1 MNKIDII
8 KRLFFNYTK
17 KHINKIIL
25 SVFFALLVAGSTS
38 AIAYLLDPAIKKIF
52 IEKDQALIII
62 IPIFIIVAFAVKGF
76 SLYVAKVLMIGV
88 SEEVR
93 KDLQC
98 DMLNNLVE
106 ADTKLID
113 GKHTG
118 KFISNITNDVSH
130 ITNLISTAVL
140 NIFKDSL
147 TLIGLLIVMFF
158 QNWKLS
164 LVALIMIPLA
174 TFAARTLGK
183 RIGKVATEQMLRA
196 GILNTYLIELFKNH
210 KLIKIFQQEKYEKIR
225 AEKFINDVKEKTI
238 KIATVYVR
246 SSPIMETLTGI
257 MIAVLIFYS
266 GKLVLKNEIDINNF
280 FSFLAAM
287 MLAYQPVRSLATL
300 NITISQGLS
309 AAKRILPV
317 IDEKS
322 ELVQN
327 KDDSEIKVDTGN
339 IEFKNVSFKYE
350 KKNEIDINNF
360 FSFLAAM
367 MLAYQPVR
375 SLATLNITISQ
386 GLSAATRILP
396 IIDEKSELQEN
407 KNSTEIKV
415 NAGDVEFKNV
425 SFKYEKERK
434 NNTLNSVNIKMLGG
448 KMTSIVGHSGA
459 GKSTILNLIP
469 RFYDAISGDIEIDNQ
484 SIYNCTISSLRKNIS
499 LVSQDTTL
507 FDDTIRNNIAYANL
521 GASQKEIEEAA
532 KYSYASEFIEKLPNK
547 YETIIG
553 ENGTRLSGGEKQRLS
568 IARAMLK
575 KSQIIL
581 LDEATSSLDAETENK
596 IQDAINFLT
605 KDRTTIVIAHR
616 LSTILNSDK
625 IYVIDAGTVVGE
637 GTHDQLLANS
647 KVYKNFYEKQI
658 KKV

>member
-8 KRLFFNYTK
+8 KRLFFDYTK

-62 IPIFIIVAFAVKGF
+62 IPIFIIASFAIKGF

-164 LVALIMIPLA
+164 LVAIIMIPLA

-225 AEKFINDVKEKTI
+225 AEKFINDVKEKSI

-246 SSPIMETLTGI
+246 ASPIMETLTGI

-322 ELVQN
+322 ELLQN
-327 KDDSEIKVDTGN
+327 KDGSEIKVDTGN

-350 KKNEIDINNF
+350 K
-360 FSFLAAM
+360 
-367 MLAYQPVR
+367 
-375 SLATLNITISQ
+375 
-386 GLSAATRILP
+386 
-396 IIDEKSELQEN
+396 
-407 KNSTEIKV
+407 
-415 NAGDVEFKNV
+415 
-425 SFKYEKERK
+425 EKEIR
-434 NNTLNSVNIKMLGG
+434 TLNSVSIKMLGG

-469 RFYDAISGDIEIDNQ
+469 RFYDAISGDIQIDNQ
-484 SIYNCTISSLRKNIS
+484 SIYKCTIQSLRKNIS

-521 GASQKEIEEAA
+521 NASQKEIEEAA
-532 KYSYASEFIEKLPNK
+532 KYSFASEFIEKLPNK

-625 IYVIDAGTVVGE
+625 IYVIDSGRVVDE
-637 GTHDQLLANS
+637 GNHEQLLANS

>member
-1 MNKIDII
+1 MKKIDIL
-8 KRLFFNYTK
+8 KRLYSEYTRKHLKQIFLSLFFS
-17 KHINKIIL
+17 L
-25 SVFFALLVAGSTS
+25 FVAGSTS
-38 AIAYLLDPAIKKIF
+38 AIAYLLDPAIEKIF
-52 IEKDQALIII
+52 IEKDQTLMVI
-62 IPIFIIVAFAVKGF
+62 IPLFIIVAFATKGL
-76 SLYVAKVLMIGV
+76 SLYMAKVLMIGV
-88 SEEVR
+88 AEEVR
-93 KDLQC
+93 KEMQC
-98 DMLNNLVE
+98 DMLGNLIS
-106 ADTKLID
+106 ADTALIE

-118 KFISNITNDVSH
+118 KFISILANDVNH
-130 ITNLISTAVL
+130 ITNLVSVALL

-147 TLIGLLIVMFF
+147 TLVGLLMVMFF

-164 LVALIMIPLA
+164 LIAIIMIPLA
-174 TFAARTLGK
+174 SYAAKTLGK
-183 RIGKVATEQMLRA
+183 RIGKVATEQMLKA

-210 KLIKIFQQEKYEKIR
+210 KLIKIFQQEKYENER
-225 AEKFINDVKEKTI
+225 AEKFINDVKEKSK
-238 KIATVYVR
+238 KIATIFVR

-257 MIAVLIFYS
+257 MIAILIFYS
-266 GKLVLKNEIDINNF
+266 GKLVLKNEIDVNNF

-287 MLAYQPVRSLATL
+287 MLAYQPVRSLATV
-300 NITISQGLS
+300 NIAISQGLS
-309 AAKRILPV
+309 AAIRILPV

-322 ELVQN
+322 KLTEN
-327 KDDSEIKVDTGN
+327 KHDLEIRVNKGD
-339 IEFKNVSFKYE
+339 IEFKNVSFKYD
-350 KKNEIDINNF
+350 NRD
-360 FSFLAAM
+360 
-367 MLAYQPVR
+367 
-375 SLATLNITISQ
+375 
-386 GLSAATRILP
+386 
-396 IIDEKSELQEN
+396 
-407 KNSTEIKV
+407 
-415 NAGDVEFKNV
+415 
-425 SFKYEKERK
+425 KETTK
-434 NNTLNSVNIKMLGG
+434 PTLNSVSLKILGN

-469 RFYDAISGDIEIDNQ
+469 RFYDINSGDILIDSQ
-484 SIYNCTISSLRKNIS
+484 SVYKSTISSLRKNIS

-521 GASQKEIEEAA
+521 EASQKEIEEAA
-532 KYSYASEFIEKLPNK
+532 RYSFASEFIEKLPNK

-625 IYVIDAGTVVGE
+625 IYVIDAGKVVGE

-647 KVYKNFYEKQI
+647 TLYKNFYEKQI
-658 KKV
+658 RKK